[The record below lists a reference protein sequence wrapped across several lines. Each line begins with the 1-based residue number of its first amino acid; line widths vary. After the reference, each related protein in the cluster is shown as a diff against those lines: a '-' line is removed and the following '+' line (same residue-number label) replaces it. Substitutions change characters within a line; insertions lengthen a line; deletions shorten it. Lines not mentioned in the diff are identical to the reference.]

1 MIRMVKRNLSLEEVK
16 VIADFVASIDIE
28 KQRWMLFSYS
38 PDADLPIGF
47 STPNGIA
54 PADLIKIARYILDS
68 AEKCVRELQ
77 AKKELKPQWVK
88 GQQIESM

>member
-1 MIRMVKRNLSLEEVK
+1 VKEVVRMAKRDISLEELK

-47 STPNGIA
+47 STPSGIA
-54 PADLIKIARYILDS
+54 PADLIKIARYILQS
-68 AEKCVRELQ
+68 AENSVRELQ
-77 AKKELKPQWVK
+77 ARRTEQP
-88 GQQIESM
+88 